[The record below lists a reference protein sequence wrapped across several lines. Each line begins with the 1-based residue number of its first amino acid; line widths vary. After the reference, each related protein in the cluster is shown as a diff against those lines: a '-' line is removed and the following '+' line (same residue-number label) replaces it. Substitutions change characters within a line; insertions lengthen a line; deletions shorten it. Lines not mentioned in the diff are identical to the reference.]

1 LALIYLGWI
10 LFCDICMS
18 LYAFIKYE
26 MNEFAWVMWFMDCEW
41 WTWINL
47 GMWFNEM
54 VGYICGHEFGMNNN
68 VTLMAWYW
76 YEVKFYI
83 PELGGMDGMKS
94 TWNMNGDGLQ
104 RIAWGV

>member
-26 MNEFAWVMWFMDCEW
+26 MNEFAWVMWFMDCES

-47 GMWFNEM
+47 DMRYQWNGWYQNGMVLVWSTIPYHGLGRMSWNGFNMEYECGF
-54 VGYICGHEFGMNNN
+54 GYKGWHESY
-68 VTLMAWYW
+68 VHD
-76 YEVKFYI
+76 K
-83 PELGGMDGMKS
+83 
-94 TWNMNGDGLQ
+94 
-104 RIAWGV
+104 